1 MSPLEVDEA
10 LAKHSAVKV
19 AKTVGLP
26 HETLGEV
33 VIACVVP
40 HEGNC
45 VRADDIREFL
55 RERLASYKVPQ
66 HVLFFR
72 DEDIPL
78 TGSDKIKSGE
88 LRELAAKRL
97 PKDAAEQ

>member
-1 MSPLEVDEA
+1 M
-10 LAKHSAVKV
+10 KV
-19 AKTVGLP
+19 TKTVGLP

-33 VIACVVP
+33 VVACVVP
-40 HEGNC
+40 HDGNC

-55 RERLASYKVPQ
+55 REHLASYKVPR

-88 LRELAAKRL
+88 LRELAAQRL